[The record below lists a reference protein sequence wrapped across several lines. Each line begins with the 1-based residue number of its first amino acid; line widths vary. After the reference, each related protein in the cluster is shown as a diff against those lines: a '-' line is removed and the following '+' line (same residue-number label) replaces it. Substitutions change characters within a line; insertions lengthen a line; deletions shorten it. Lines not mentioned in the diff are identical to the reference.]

1 VVTRHR
7 RSAGPLPMLDPRRY
21 PPAAAAPAPL
31 VRLYALT
38 EERLGAPTGAAALRI
53 DAQLGAALDA
63 MLTGDGGALA
73 QLFARVPSAAVHRHL
88 WRLLAER
95 ERAAGADAALRM
107 TLFAIP
113 LVIVAALDGKPAAPV
128 TLPGVV
134 DDIAG
139 KVAILRE
146 HRALAGNEN
155 FALGNALVAADALAL
170 EHLPALLASRAV
182 SSTATP
188 LRDLAP
194 APITVGTATETVH
207 LRFLVGTALAAP
219 TVDPLREQTIG
230 QWGIPLAAAIARD
243 IGAAGVSVLALPR
256 APQGLVS
263 ALWQGRIAQRD
274 VGAQLFAS
282 NAIRRLRASVG
293 EPQAVLSV
301 HGPLEGGGGEVRL
314 SLSSPFDPREAEGFR
329 CPLLPQDRVED
340 VVKMLTDLLRDC
352 RVDSIRELPGLHADR
367 DPGTGLTLLFKGDA
381 VPDGST
387 PVH

>member
-1 VVTRHR
+1 
-7 RSAGPLPMLDPRRY
+7 MLDPRRY
-21 PPAAAAPAPL
+21 PHAAAPAPFA
-31 VRLYALT
+31 RLFALT
-38 EERLGAPTGAAALRI
+38 EERFGAPTGAAAVRI

-63 MLTGDGGALA
+63 LLTGDGIALA
-73 QLFARVPSAAVHRHL
+73 QLFEGVPSAAVHRHL

-95 ERAAGADAALRM
+95 ERAVATDAALRM
-107 TLFAIP
+107 TLFAMP
-113 LVIVAALDGKPAAPV
+113 VVIVTAADGKPVAPV
-128 TLPGVV
+128 ALPGVV

-170 EHLPALLASRAV
+170 EHLPALLALRAMPAA
-182 SSTATP
+182 ATP
-188 LRDLAP
+188 PPALEP
-194 APITVGTATETVH
+194 APITVNSATETVH

-219 TVDPLREQTIG
+219 AADPLRDATVG
-230 QWGIPLAAAIARD
+230 KWGIPFAAAMARD

-263 ALWQGRIAQRD
+263 AVWQGRVAQRE

-301 HGPLEGGGGEVRL
+301 HGPLDGGGGEVRL

-329 CPLLPQDRVED
+329 CPLLPQDRVDD

-352 RVDSIRELPGLHADR
+352 RVDSIREMPGLHADR

-381 VPDGST
+381 APDRGA
-387 PVH
+387 PMH

>member
-1 VVTRHR
+1 
-7 RSAGPLPMLDPRRY
+7 MLDPRRY
-21 PPAAAAPAPL
+21 PPAAAAPAPFA
-31 VRLYALT
+31 RLYALT
-38 EERLGAPTGAAALRI
+38 EERLGAPTGDAAVRI
-53 DAQLGAALDA
+53 DGQLGTALDALLAGEGAALA
-63 MLTGDGGALA
+63 R
-73 QLFARVPSAAVHRHL
+73 LFADVPSAAIHRHL

-95 ERAAGADAALRM
+95 ERAVAADAGLRL

-113 LVIVAALDGKPAAPV
+113 LIIVAAADGKPIAPV

-146 HRALAGNEN
+146 HRALAGNES

-170 EHLPALLASRAV
+170 ERLPELLAARALPA
-182 SSTATP
+182 TETP
-188 LRDLAP
+188 LRALAP
-194 APITVGTATETVH
+194 APITVGSATETVH

-219 TVDPLREQTIG
+219 TADPLQEQAVG
-230 QWGIPLAAAIARD
+230 KWGIPFAAALARD
-243 IGAAGVSVLALPR
+243 IGAPGVSVLALPR

-263 ALWQGRIAQRD
+263 ALWQGRVAQRE

-293 EPQAVLSV
+293 EPQAVLSA
-301 HGPLEGGGGEVRL
+301 HGPLDGGGGEVRL

-329 CPLLPQDRVED
+329 CPLLPQDRVDD

-352 RVDSIRELPGLHADR
+352 RVDSVREMPGLHADR

-381 VPDGST
+381 LPGTSA
-387 PVH
+387 PLH

>member
-1 VVTRHR
+1 
-7 RSAGPLPMLDPRRY
+7 MLDPRRY
-21 PPAAAAPAPL
+21 PPATAPAPFA
-31 VRLYALT
+31 RLFALT
-38 EERLGAPTGAAALRI
+38 EERLGAPTGDAAVRI

-63 MLTGDGGALA
+63 LLAGAGAALA
-73 QLFARVPSAAVHRHL
+73 QLFDGVPSAAVHRHL

-95 ERAAGADAALRM
+95 ERAVAADAALRL

-113 LVIVAALDGKPAAPV
+113 VVIVTAVDGKPVAPV

-155 FALGNALVAADALAL
+155 FSLGNALVAADALAL
-170 EHLPALLASRAV
+170 EHLPALLAARTLP
-182 SSTATP
+182 SSAAP
-188 LRDLAP
+188 LRDLVP
-194 APITVGTATETVH
+194 APITIGSTTEAVH

-219 TVDPLREQTIG
+219 TADPLREQTIG
-230 QWGIPLAAAIARD
+230 KWGIPFAVAIARD

-263 ALWQGRIAQRD
+263 ALWQGRVAQRE

-301 HGPLEGGGGEVRL
+301 HGPLDGGGGEVRL

-329 CPLLPQDRVED
+329 CPLLPQDRVDD

-352 RVDSIRELPGLHADR
+352 RVDSIREMPGLHADR

-381 VPDGST
+381 LPDSSAPT
-387 PVH
+387 H

>member
-1 VVTRHR
+1 
-7 RSAGPLPMLDPRRY
+7 MLDPRRY
-21 PPAAAAPAPL
+21 PPATAPAPFA
-31 VRLYALT
+31 RLFALT
-38 EERLGAPTGAAALRI
+38 EERLGAPTGDAAVRI

-63 MLTGDGGALA
+63 LLAGAGAALA
-73 QLFARVPSAAVHRHL
+73 QLFDGVPSAAVHRHL

-95 ERAAGADAALRM
+95 ERAVAADAALRL

-113 LVIVAALDGKPAAPV
+113 VVIVTAVDGKSVAPV

-155 FALGNALVAADALAL
+155 FSLGNALVAADALAL
-170 EHLPALLASRAV
+170 EHLPALLAARALP
-182 SSTATP
+182 STAAP
-188 LRDLAP
+188 LRDLVP
-194 APITVGTATETVH
+194 APITIGSTTETVH

-219 TVDPLREQTIG
+219 TADPLREQTIG
-230 QWGIPLAAAIARD
+230 KWGIPFAVAIARD

-263 ALWQGRIAQRD
+263 ALWQGRVAQRE

-329 CPLLPQDRVED
+329 CPLLPQDRVDD

-352 RVDSIRELPGLHADR
+352 RVDSIREMSGLHADR

-381 VPDGST
+381 LPDSNAPT
-387 PVH
+387 H

>member
-1 VVTRHR
+1 
-7 RSAGPLPMLDPRRY
+7 MLDPRRY

-31 VRLYALT
+31 ARLYALT
-38 EERLGAPTGAAALRI
+38 EDRLGAPTGDAADRI

-63 MLTGDGGALA
+63 MLAGDGVALA
-73 QLFARVPSAAVHRHL
+73 QLFHRVPSAAVHRHL

-95 ERAAGADAALRM
+95 ERAVVADAALRM

-113 LVIVAALDGKPAAPV
+113 LVIVTAADGKPAAPV

-170 EHLPALLASRAV
+170 EHLPALLALRALPSAV
-182 SSTATP
+182 MP
-188 LRDLAP
+188 PPHLAP
-194 APITVGTATETVH
+194 APITVSSATESVH

-219 TVDPLREQTIG
+219 TADPLRDATVG
-230 QWGIPLAAAIARD
+230 KWGIPFAAAMARD
-243 IGAAGVSVLALPR
+243 IGAPGVSVLALPR

-263 ALWQGRIAQRD
+263 ALWQGRAAQRE

-282 NAIRRLRASVG
+282 NAIRRLRAGVG

-301 HGPLEGGGGEVRL
+301 HGPFDGGGGEVRL

-329 CPLLPQDRVED
+329 CPLLPQDRVDD

-352 RVDSIRELPGLHADR
+352 RVDSIREMPGLHADR

-381 VPDGST
+381 VPAGGA
-387 PVH
+387 PMH

>member
-1 VVTRHR
+1 
-7 RSAGPLPMLDPRRY
+7 MLDPRRY
-21 PPAAAAPAPL
+21 SPAAAPAPL
-31 VRLYALT
+31 ARLHALT
-38 EERLGAPTGAAALRI
+38 EERLGAPTGDAAVRI

-63 MLTGDGGALA
+63 LLVGEGAALA
-73 QLFARVPSAAVHRHL
+73 QLFADVPSAAVHRHL
-88 WRLLAER
+88 WRLLVER
-95 ERAAGADAALRM
+95 ERAVGADAALRM

-113 LVIVAALDGKPAAPV
+113 LIIVAAADGKPVAPV

-170 EHLPALLASRAV
+170 EHLPALLAARALPA
-182 SSTATP
+182 TETP
-188 LRDLAP
+188 LRALAP
-194 APITVGTATETVH
+194 APITVGSATETVH

-219 TVDPLREQTIG
+219 TADPLREQTVG
-230 QWGIPLAAAIARD
+230 QWGIPFAAAMARD
-243 IGAAGVSVLALPR
+243 IGVAGVSVLVLPR

-263 ALWQGRIAQRD
+263 ALWQGRVAQRE

-293 EPQAVLSV
+293 EPQAVLSA
-301 HGPLEGGGGEVRL
+301 HGPLDGGGGEVRL

-329 CPLLPQDRVED
+329 CPLLPQDRVDD

-352 RVDSIRELPGLHADR
+352 RVDSVREMPGLHADR

-381 VPDGST
+381 APDGRA
-387 PVH
+387 PMH

>member
-1 VVTRHR
+1 
-7 RSAGPLPMLDPRRY
+7 MLDPRRY
-21 PPAAAAPAPL
+21 PPATAPAPFA
-31 VRLYALT
+31 RLFALT
-38 EERLGAPTGAAALRI
+38 EERLGAPTGDAAVRI

-63 MLTGDGGALA
+63 LLAGAGAALA
-73 QLFARVPSAAVHRHL
+73 QLFDGVPSAAVHRHL

-95 ERAAGADAALRM
+95 ERAVAADAALRL

-113 LVIVAALDGKPAAPV
+113 VVIVTAVDGKPVAPV

-155 FALGNALVAADALAL
+155 FSLGNALVAADALAL
-170 EHLPALLASRAV
+170 EHLPALLAARTLP
-182 SSTATP
+182 SSAAP
-188 LRDLAP
+188 LRDLVP
-194 APITVGTATETVH
+194 APITIGSTTEAVH

-219 TVDPLREQTIG
+219 TADPLREQTIG
-230 QWGIPLAAAIARD
+230 KWGIPFAVAIARD
-243 IGAAGVSVLALPR
+243 IGTAGVSVLALPR

-263 ALWQGRIAQRD
+263 ALWQGRVAQRE

-301 HGPLEGGGGEVRL
+301 HGPLDGGGGEVRL

-329 CPLLPQDRVED
+329 CPLLPQDRVDD

-352 RVDSIRELPGLHADR
+352 RVDSIREMPGLHADR

-381 VPDGST
+381 LPDSSAPT
-387 PVH
+387 H